1 MLRPRSRGEGFRA
14 DGGGEV
20 LGGGEEAVAGDED
33 IDALVGDV
41 GGAVEDFGVG
51 GEGRGPCC
59 GRGDTETG
67 LEGREEVGG
76 EVVVGLP
83 RHVLFCARWN

>member
-51 GEGRGPCC
+51 GEGGGACWRRGN
-59 GRGDTETG
+59 TETG
-67 LEGREEVGG
+67 LEGGEEVGG

-83 RHVLFCARWN
+83 RHVILYPRWN